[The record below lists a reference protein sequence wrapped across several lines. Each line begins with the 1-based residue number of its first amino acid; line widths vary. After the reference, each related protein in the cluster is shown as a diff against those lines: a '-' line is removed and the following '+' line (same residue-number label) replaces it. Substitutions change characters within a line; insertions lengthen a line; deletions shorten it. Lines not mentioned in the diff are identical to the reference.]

1 VSAEGAGGGKGES
14 TGGAFDSLFGRE
26 KREDDVRV
34 TPETVAVG
42 AAAGVTGGVGL
53 VLMGQAPPGYALL
66 GAAYGAGLSFVLGHR
81 FHGPG
86 RGLVWSLGVA
96 FLIGMFAL
104 AGVRDTAELFP
115 HLVRL
120 LVGFGAPV
128 GFVVGLWNAW
138 RVPHDRD
145 PIDVPRALVV
155 GGFAGVVGGWV
166 FGEWMAQQGML
177 PLVAGLV
184 GSDSYEVGLV
194 LHFVIAVT
202 IGVSYG
208 LLFQRDARGYGSSL
222 VWGLAYGFLWWL
234 VGALTLFPLLRGD
247 PVVWTAAE
255 ATEQFGSLVGHV
267 VYGLLVGLVYSALD
281 GFWVFL
287 FHESDPLNH
296 EPKGPGIRTLEAM
309 KWGGLSSVAGA
320 LAFGVVLW
328 WTESLETV
336 AALVGSSSP
345 AVGFAV
351 HMLVAAIIGMTY
363 GKLFRYESP
372 NAGSGAGWG
381 FTYGLVWW
389 FVGPLTLLP
398 VLLGNPVSWTAE
410 AAGSALPLLVGHLAY
425 GSVTGVVFYLIER
438 RQKAWAR
445 LDPRIAE
452 VENRKRRD
460 VGTPAPAVWLFSMGV
475 GIFVTVV
482 V

>member
-1 VSAEGAGGGKGES
+1 MGAESASVGESAGGLG
-14 TGGAFDSLFGRE
+14 DSLLGRGE
-26 KREDDVRV
+26 REDDVRV
-34 TPETVAVG
+34 TPATVAAG
-42 AAAGVTGGVGL
+42 AAAGVTGGAGL
-53 VLMGQAPPGYALL
+53 VVIGQAPLL
-66 GAAYGAGLSFVLGHR
+66 WAVFGAVYGAGLAFVLGHR

-96 FLIGMFAL
+96 FLVGMFAL
-104 AGVRDTAELFP
+104 AGVRDTVELFP

-138 RVPHDRD
+138 RAPQDRK
-145 PIDVPRALVV
+145 PIDLSRALVV
-155 GGFAGVVGGWV
+155 GGFAGVVGGWA
-166 FGEWMAQQGML
+166 FGKWMAQQGML

-184 GSDSYEVGLV
+184 GSDASEVGLV
-194 LHFVIAVT
+194 LHFLIAVT

-255 ATEQFGSLVGHV
+255 AGAQFGSLMGHV
-267 VYGLLVGLVYSALD
+267 VYGLLLGLVYSALD
-281 GFWVFL
+281 GFWILL
-287 FHESDPLNH
+287 FHGSDPLNH
-296 EPKGPGIRTLEAM
+296 EPKGPGVRTLEAM
-309 KWGGLSSVAGA
+309 KWGGLASVAGA
-320 LAFGVVLW
+320 LVFGFLLW
-328 WTESLETV
+328 RTESLETV

-363 GKLFRYESP
+363 GGLFRYESP

-381 FTYGLVWW
+381 FTYGLIWW

-398 VLLGNPVSWTAE
+398 VLLGNPVSWTSE
-410 AAGSALPLLVGHLAY
+410 AADSALPLLVGHLAY
-425 GSVTGVVFYLIER
+425 GSVTGVSFYLLER
-438 RQKAWAR
+438 RQKEWER

-452 VENRKRRD
+452 RENRRRRR
-460 VGTPAPAVWLFSMGV
+460 VGTPAPAVWLFSLGV
-475 GIFVTVV
+475 GVFVAVV

>member
-1 VSAEGAGGGKGES
+1 VGAERTSVGEGES
-14 TGGAFDSLFGRE
+14 TGGLAESLFGRGE
-26 KREDDVRV
+26 REDDVRV
-34 TPETVAVG
+34 TPATVAVG
-42 AAAGVTGGVGL
+42 AAAGVAGGAGL
-53 VLMGQAPPGYALL
+53 FVIGQAPPVWALF
-66 GAAYGAGLSFVLGHR
+66 GAVYGGGVAYVFGHR

-96 FLIGMFAL
+96 FLVGMFAL
-104 AGVRDTAELFP
+104 AGVRDTTELFP

-120 LVGFGAPV
+120 LVGFGAPI

-138 RVPHDRD
+138 RVPHDRK
-145 PIDVPRALVV
+145 PALVV
-155 GGFAGVVGGWV
+155 GGFAGVVGGWA

-184 GSDSYEVGLV
+184 GSESHEVGLV
-194 LHFVIAVT
+194 LHFLIAVA

-234 VGALTLFPLLRGD
+234 LGALTLFPLLRGD

-255 ATEQFGSLVGHV
+255 AGEQFGSLVGHV
-267 VYGLLVGLVYSALD
+267 VYGLLLSLVYSAVD
-281 GFWVFL
+281 GFWLFL

-296 EPKGPGIRTLEAM
+296 EPRGPGVRTLEAVE
-309 KWGGLSSVAGA
+309 WGGLSSVAGA
-320 LAFGVVLW
+320 LVFGLLLW
-328 WTESLETV
+328 QTGSLETV

-351 HMLVAAIIGMTY
+351 HLGVAALIGMTY
-363 GKLFRYESP
+363 GKLFRYESH

-398 VLLGNPVSWTAE
+398 VFLGNPVSWTAE
-410 AAGSALPLLVGHLAY
+410 AAGAALPLLVGHLAY
-425 GSVTGVVFYLIER
+425 GSVTGAVFYLLER
-438 RQKAWAR
+438 RQKAWER
-445 LDPRIAE
+445 LDPRVAAR
-452 VENRKRRD
+452 ENRKRRD

-475 GIFVTVV
+475 GVFVAVV